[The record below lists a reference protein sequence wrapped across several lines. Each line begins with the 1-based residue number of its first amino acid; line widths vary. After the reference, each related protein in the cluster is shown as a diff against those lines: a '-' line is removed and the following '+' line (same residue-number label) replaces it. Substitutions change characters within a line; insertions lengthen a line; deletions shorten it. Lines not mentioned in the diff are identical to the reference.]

1 MTQKEFDYVAT
12 LHRTR
17 EAYLRLIEN
26 MTSDKAQTYGVSIS
40 AEDFARIGDSLLAFV
55 HSEIE
60 GIDEKVK
67 EL

>member
-1 MTQKEFDYVAT
+1 MTQKEFDYVAM

-17 EAYLRLIEN
+17 EAYLHLIEN
-26 MTSDKAQTYGVSIS
+26 MNSDRAQTYGVTIS

-60 GIDEKVK
+60 GIDKKV
-67 EL
+67 EDL